1 MAGEIGI
8 IKTVL
13 GTVLAIDGAG
23 SPRKLLAGDR
33 VFSDEL
39 IKTAAFAVV
48 EIEFA
53 DGFTMDLGSNSL
65 TSLSEIAPSHQI
77 KPTSKIQL
85 TVSKHYSKP

>member
-1 MAGEIGI
+1 MGRGRP
-8 IKTVL
+8 VSYW
-13 GTVLAIDGAG
+13 LAIAFFLMN
-23 SPRKLLAGDR
+23 LLN
-33 VFSDEL
+33 FSDEL